1 MKWSVD
7 CISFW
12 CRYIDVAAHGVDEV
26 FCNLVTL
33 PQYKF
38 LIDSLLPSPSTHAKR
53 VWWSEQL
60 FLSHGAGRISDFRL
74 PIRSYLGFYDVINR
88 VLNRIGNLVSQAQV
102 LHLKESNYDIVYEV
116 WPSPM
121 WQKISLRTLDPL
133 SAFEGGSGNEAIY
146 VWMTEKISWPFNHI
160 LTLVLA
166 VYMVCMYRVT
176 SPRYWYEHLWAQ
188 WLDSLGLYWVLSQV
202 FM

>member
-12 CRYIDVAAHGVDEV
+12 CRYVDMAAHGVDEV

-60 FLSHGAGRISDFRL
+60 FLSHGAGRILDFRL

-102 LHLKESNYDIVYEV
+102 LHLKESDYEHCLWSMAQPHVTENFAKNTRPSFCFSGRV
-116 WPSPM
+116 WE
-121 WQKISLRTLDPL
+121 W
-133 SAFEGGSGNEAIY
+133 GY
-146 VWMTEKISWPFNHI
+146 VWMTQKKSPDPLTTSWPW
-160 LTLVLA
+160 
-166 VYMVCMYRVT
+166 
-176 SPRYWYEHLWAQ
+176 S
-188 WLDSLGLYWVLSQV
+188 
-202 FM
+202 